1 MRFRCLGRRLRAAD
15 IDADARHTD
24 TAGVVYAYCGGV
36 VYADSDSDTD
46 SGRRLSTRCAPG
58 LWVAAADQRIHSL
71 PRHAAQ
77 RSLVFA
83 KTKLCVREAAIDD
96 AGRLME
102 RA

>member
-1 MRFRCLGRRLRAAD
+1 MRFRCVGRRLRAAD
-15 IDADARHTD
+15 IDADARHAD
-24 TAGVVYAYCGGV
+24 TGGV
-36 VYADSDSDTD
+36 IDADSDRYADSDREPD
-46 SGRRLSTRCAPG
+46 SGRRLSVRYAPG

-71 PRHAAQ
+71 PRQTAQ